1 MILPLPGSF
10 ERHVLRLRRGTVE
23 AIRHP
28 AATTGPAPGRGETVV
43 MVPGHFGSKE
53 DFRLVMPL
61 LAASGY
67 DCWAYD
73 YTDQFSATGLDS
85 YNDYTLELLAADLVE
100 LVGDRRV
107 HYLGHCM
114 GGLVA
119 RRAVLER
126 PSRARSLTLAC
137 CGPHLHEVRH
147 RAMWTGLDAML
158 ATSGLM
164 GMWPTVQRLLP
175 EDDEVLSDFWR
186 YKLQAMNHA
195 YVQGTADSMRVTPD
209 LTADLAES
217 GVPVLVLYGSRDRRL
232 WTHEAYH
239 DMAVRL
245 GATEAV
251 LPGAAHSPVM
261 ERPEAT
267 VMTMLDLLETSREV
281 CR

>member
-1 MILPLPGSF
+1 VILPLPEGF
-10 ERHVLRLRRGTVE
+10 ERHLLKVRRGTVE

-28 AATTGPAPGRGETVV
+28 AAPGRGTGETVV
-43 MVPGHFGSKE
+43 MVPGHFGTKE

-61 LAASGY
+61 LAAAGY

-73 YTDQFSATGLDS
+73 YADQFSATGLDS
-85 YNDYTLELLAADLVE
+85 CNDYTLELLAADLAE
-100 LVGDRRV
+100 LVGDRPV

-119 RRAVLER
+119 RRAVLDR
-126 PSRARSLTLAC
+126 PALARSLALVC
-137 CGPHLHEVRH
+137 CGPHMHELKH
-147 RAMWTGLDAML
+147 RAMWIKLDAML
-158 ATSGLM
+158 AATGLM

-175 EDDEVLSDFWR
+175 EGDELIAGFWR
-186 YKLQAMNHA
+186 HKLQAMNPA

-209 LTADLAES
+209 LTAELAAS

-232 WTHEAYH
+232 WSHDVYH

-245 GATEAV
+245 GAREV
-251 LPGAAHSPVM
+251 KLPGTAHSPVM

-267 VMTMLDLLETSREV
+267 VMSLLDLLETAREV

>member
-1 MILPLPGSF
+1 MILPLPEGF
-10 ERHVLRLRRGTVE
+10 ERHLLRLRRGTVE

-28 AATTGPAPGRGETVV
+28 AAAGRDRGETVV

-61 LAASGY
+61 LAAAGY

-100 LVGDRRV
+100 LVGERPV

-119 RRAVLER
+119 RRAVLDR
-126 PSRARSLTLAC
+126 PALARSLSLVC
-137 CGPHLHEVRH
+137 CGPHMHGLRH
-147 RAMWTGLDAML
+147 RAMWVKLDGML
-158 ATSGLM
+158 ATTGLM

-175 EDDEVLSDFWR
+175 EGDELAAGFWR
-186 YKLQAMNHA
+186 NKLETMNHA
-195 YVQGTADSMRVTPD
+195 YVQGTADSMRLTPD
-209 LTADLAES
+209 LTGELAAS

-232 WTHEAYH
+232 WSHEAYH
-239 DMAVRL
+239 EMAVRL
-245 GATEAV
+245 GATEVV
-251 LPGAAHSPVM
+251 LPGAAHSPVV

-267 VMTMLDLLETSREV
+267 VMTLLSLLETAREV

>member
-1 MILPLPGSF
+1 MILPLPEGF

-28 AATTGPAPGRGETVV
+28 ASPTAPAAVREETVV

-61 LAASGY
+61 LAAAGY

-100 LVGDRRV
+100 LVGNRRV

-119 RRAVLER
+119 RRAVLDR
-126 PSRARSLTLAC
+126 PALARSLTLMC
-137 CGPHLHEVRH
+137 CGPHLHDMRH

-158 ATSGLM
+158 AASGLM
-164 GMWPTVQRLLP
+164 GVWPTIRRLLP
-175 EDDEVLSDFWR
+175 EDDEAIIGFWR
-186 YKLQAMNHA
+186 HKLQTMNHA

-209 LTADLAES
+209 LTGELARS

-232 WTHEAYH
+232 WTRETYH
-239 DMAVRL
+239 DMAMRL
-245 GATEAV
+245 GATEV
-251 LPGAAHSPVM
+251 MLPGTAHSPVT

-267 VMTMLDLLETSREV
+267 VMTMLGLLEKSQEV

>member
-1 MILPLPGSF
+1 MILPLPEGF
-10 ERHVLRLRRGTVE
+10 ERHPLRVRRGTVE

-28 AATTGPAPGRGETVV
+28 AAAGRDRGETVV

-61 LAASGY
+61 LSAVGY

-85 YNDYTLELLAADLVE
+85 YNDYTLDLLAADLVE
-100 LVGDRRV
+100 LVGERRV

-126 PSRARSLTLAC
+126 PELARSLALVS
-137 CGPHLHEVRH
+137 CGPHMHGLRH
-147 RAMWTGLDAML
+147 RAMWVGLDEML
-158 ATSGLM
+158 AGSGLM
-164 GMWPTVQRLLP
+164 GMWPVVQRLLP
-175 EDDEVLSDFWR
+175 EGDELAAGFWR
-186 YKLQAMNHA
+186 SKLETMNHA
-195 YVQGTADSMRVTPD
+195 YVQGTADSMRTAPD
-209 LTADLAES
+209 LTGELAAS

-232 WTHEAYH
+232 WSHEIYH
-239 DMAVRL
+239 EMAVRL
-245 GATEAV
+245 GAAEAV
-251 LPGAAHSPVM
+251 LRGAAHSPVM

-267 VMTMLDLLETSREV
+267 AMTLLNLLESAQEV